1 MLFRSGVDRNW
12 RFPSQRLSDESD
24 IETEGD
30 YDPRQVPVK
39 RHEDNFFDVGGLL
52 GPESPAPADKRTPPR
67 PSRRGSLAG
76 PALSRRGSTM
86 AAQRRRSASPF
97 DSFPAPV
104 SGPLDDSANTG
115 GAAVFL
121 QDVGGLMGD
130 DAAPPAQTTQGG
142 LMRRRSEGGLLRGWS
157 FRGRK
162 EREAVEMQSLG
173 SRREEGRRTPML
185 GMQMPSMPQSPRSPP
200 SGASNNNNNSRNT
213 EAERERRRRRGEE
226 GMEIGRA
233 HV

>member
-1 MLFRSGVDRNW
+1 
-12 RFPSQRLSDESD
+12 
-24 IETEGD
+24 
-30 YDPRQVPVK
+30 
-39 RHEDNFFDVGGLL
+39 
-52 GPESPAPADKRTPPR
+52 
-67 PSRRGSLAG
+67 
-76 PALSRRGSTM
+76 M

-226 GMEIGRA
+226 GMELKDVGGLLFVI
-233 HV
+233 